1 MQRATGAL
9 AMGSPTRRARLTL
22 PEGANVMNSSAVPVA
37 RSNNSHCSALRT
49 AELKP
54 HHFRR
59 QVPLGPYYADFA
71 SHGARL
77 VIEVDGSGH
86 FTDAASTYDARR
98 DAFLRA
104 EGYRVLR
111 VTTLDVL
118 RNPDGVYA
126 AVLAAVSHLDS

>member
-1 MQRATGAL
+1 
-9 AMGSPTRRARLTL
+9 
-22 PEGANVMNSSAVPVA
+22 
-37 RSNNSHCSALRT
+37 
-49 AELKP
+49 
-54 HHFRR
+54 
-59 QVPLGPYYADFA
+59 VPLGPYYADFA

-98 DAFLRA
+98 DSFLSA

-118 RNPDGVYA
+118 HNPDGVYA
-126 AVLAAVSHLDS
+126 TILGAVSRPES